1 MGFKKN
7 LMRGMALAGF
17 AGMAYMSD
25 EMARTAYEVARG
37 IENER

>member
-17 AGMAYMSD
+17 AGMSFMSD
-25 EMARTAYEVARG
+25 EMVHTAYEVAREV
-37 IENER
+37 ENDR